1 MVSCERPVGT
11 GNLLKPFAFLCF
23 NNKEIANAL
32 IQKASTKIK
41 GFSICIKPPTTP
53 TPPSEASAAASVSS
67 NVGGGWG
74 GEVEGAKVFV
84 HNVSEETAADDLKK
98 AFGKHGTITDAYNPR
113 RGYAFVTFSTPDEV
127 QAAIRLV
134 LSSDWSLDIII
145 VF

>member
-74 GEVEGAKVFV
+74 GEVEVAKLFV

-98 AFGKHGTITDAYNPR
+98 AFGKNGTITD
-113 RGYAFVTFSTPDEV
+113 AFVTFSTPDEA